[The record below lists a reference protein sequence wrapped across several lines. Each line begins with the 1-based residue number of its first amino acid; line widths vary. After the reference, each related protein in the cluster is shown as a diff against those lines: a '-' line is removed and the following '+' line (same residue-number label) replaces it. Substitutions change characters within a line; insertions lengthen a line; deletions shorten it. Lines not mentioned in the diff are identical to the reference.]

1 MWSYN
6 STSAYIAQRTE
17 NWVLMRCLYTQLHS
31 IIQIQQ
37 EVFASQVSINR
48 GMDKQNV
55 YPYVVMV
62 FSLKGRE
69 KRKVSNMDDPGGQM
83 LYEIGQTQKDKYC
96 MNPLTWSTLNSQTDR
111 DKSRMVVVRG
121 WDVRNGKLL
130 FNGTEFQFGEVQ
142 GFWRWIVVMITQ
154 QCKCTNTIELS
165 T

>member
-1 MWSYN
+1 
-6 STSAYIAQRTE
+6 
-17 NWVLMRCLYTQLHS
+17 
-31 IIQIQQ
+31 
-37 EVFASQVSINR
+37 
-48 GMDKQNV
+48 
-55 YPYVVMV
+55 
-62 FSLKGRE
+62 
-69 KRKVSNMDDPGGQM
+69 MDDPGGQM

-154 QCKCTNTIELS
+154 QCKCTNIIELS